1 MNRFIIE
8 AVPSAPQYA
17 GEETKTVLIEPVEH
31 SNNLNNIYNFLAYK
45 LNSVYNYK
53 HRKGC

>member
-8 AVPSAPQYA
+8 DANKDP
-17 GEETKTVLIEPVEH
+17 KL
-31 SNNLNNIYNFLAYK
+31 FAYK

-53 HRKGC
+53 HRKEC